1 MTSAATSQDHDWTP
15 GIPASF
21 ILRGTAAGGT
31 LRLVATDSTAVVEE
45 ARLRHHLS
53 KTATAA
59 LGRSLSGAL
68 LLSIVLGK
76 KADSRVTL
84 RIQGEGP
91 LGWIVAEGSADG
103 SVRGYVRDPAADL
116 PIRES
121 DGKLDVSGLVGST
134 GEIAV
139 TRLLENAE
147 PYTGS
152 VPLVSG
158 EIAED
163 VAHYLA
169 ASEQIPSAVLLGV
182 YEEGGRVSRSGGL
195 LVQAMPGVTDETLA
209 ALEANIAAMGPI
221 TDNLRR
227 RSLLEVMELAAAGL
241 DLQVVT
247 QAQAAK
253 FKCRCSRQKAKNS
266 LLYFGMQERQDM
278 MNEGGQEVVCHW
290 CNEHYQIT
298 PDEIAAMSDDD
309 ADVTP
314 RAQA

>member
-1 MTSAATSQDHDWTP
+1 MTPASHPPDHDWTP
-15 GIPASF
+15 GIAASF

-31 LRLVATDSTAVVEE
+31 LWLVATDSTAVVEE

-68 LLSIVLGK
+68 LLAIVLGK

-103 SVRGYVRDPAADL
+103 TVRGYVRDPAADL

-121 DGKLDVSGLVGST
+121 DGKLDVSGLVGRT

-227 RSLLEVMELAAAGL
+227 RSLLEVMEQAAAGL
-241 DLQVVT
+241 DLQVVA

-253 FKCRCSRQKAKNS
+253 FRCRCSRQKAKNS

-298 PDEIAAMSDDD
+298 PDEIAALDDGSED
-309 ADVTP
+309 AVP

>member
-1 MTSAATSQDHDWTP
+1 MTLPSTP
-15 GIPASF
+15 SDAGHTHGHPASF
-21 ILRGTAAGGT
+21 ILRGTAAEGT
-31 LRLVATDSTAVVEE
+31 LRLVAVDSTAIVEE

-59 LGRSLSGAL
+59 LGRSLSAAL
-68 LLSIVLGK
+68 LLAIVLGK
-76 KADSRVTL
+76 KTDSRVTL
-84 RIQGEGP
+84 RIQGDGP
-91 LGWIVAEGSADG
+91 IGWIVAEGSADG
-103 SVRGYVRDPAADL
+103 QVRGYVRDGSADL
-116 PIRES
+116 PVRDT
-121 DGKLDVSGLVGST
+121 DGKLDVSGIVGT
-134 GEIAV
+134 DGEIAL

-163 VAHYLA
+163 VANYLA

-182 YEEGGRVSRSGGL
+182 YEEGGRVARSGGL
-195 LVQAMPGVTDETLA
+195 LVQAMPGASDETLGQ
-209 ALEANIAAMGPI
+209 LEANVRAMGPI
-221 TDNLRR
+221 TDNLRQ
-227 RSLLEVMELAAAGL
+227 RSLLEVMERAADGL

-247 QAQAAK
+247 QAQPAR

-278 MNEGGQEVVCHW
+278 MKEGGQEVVCHW

-298 PDEIAAMSDDD
+298 PDEIAALD
-309 ADVTP
+309 AEGDAP
-314 RAQA
+314 HAQA

>member
-1 MTSAATSQDHDWTP
+1 MTLPTPTSERNWTP
-15 GIPASF
+15 DSPDSF

-31 LRLVATDSTAVVEE
+31 LRLVATDSTSIAEE
-45 ARLRHHLS
+45 ARLRHQLS

-59 LGRSLSGAL
+59 LGRSLSAAL
-68 LLSIVLGK
+68 LLAIVLGK
-76 KADSRVTL
+76 KPDSRVTL
-84 RIQGEGP
+84 RVQGGGP
-91 LGWIVAEGSADG
+91 LGWIVAEGAADG
-103 SVRGYVRDPAADL
+103 QVRGYVRDPAADL
-116 PIRES
+116 PVRES
-121 DGKLDVSGLVGST
+121 DGKLDVSGVVGSV

-139 TRLLENAE
+139 TRLLDNAE

-182 YEEGGRVSRSGGL
+182 YEEGGRVARSGGL
-195 LVQAMPGVTDETLA
+195 LVQAMPGVSDETLSK
-209 ALEANIAAMGPI
+209 LEANVKAMGPI
-221 TDNLRR
+221 TDNLRVR
-227 RSLLEVMELAAAGL
+227 TLLEVMELATDGL
-241 DLQVVT
+241 DLQVVS

-266 LLYFGMQERQDM
+266 LLYFGMQERQEM
-278 MNEGGQEVVCHW
+278 MQEGGQEVVCHW

-298 PDEIAAMSDDD
+298 PDEIAGLDDPGD
-309 ADVTP
+309 QP